1 MKYLVKFFV
10 VTFLVLISTHAV
22 AEQKL
27 VYLDLKFV
35 LNSSKAGKEAQ
46 DFLQKTFKTNQK
58 KYADLEV
65 ELKKEENDLLANK
78 TTLSKEYFQ
87 VKHSSLYIEKLIP
100 GFTKDKTLNLDKN
113 ILSPLG
119 SLSYYIS
126 STQSQETFIHLR
138 PFRLES
144 DNKNMRVTL
153 TTLKG
158 LEIFP
163 KSREAYKD
171 SLLGFF
177 DKTQTSLGSRRLKH
191 FFLHQ

>member
-1 MKYLVKFFV
+1 MHDA
-10 VTFLVLISTHAV
+10 SPAMN
-22 AEQKL
+22 KL
-27 VYLDLKFV
+27 VEKIQKVSPKEFITYMGQWENFPLLEELLEKLGILKT
-35 LNSSKAGKEAQ
+35 S
-46 DFLQKTFKTNQK
+46 
-58 KYADLEV
+58 
-65 ELKKEENDLLANK
+65 
-78 TTLSKEYFQ
+78 LSKEYFQ

-126 STQSQETFIHLR
+126 STQNQETFIHLR

-163 KSREAYKD
+163 KSREPKV
-171 SLLGFF
+171 S
-177 DKTQTSLGSRRLKH
+177 
-191 FFLHQ
+191 